1 MYVLRLEKWSL
12 FMNNQSSYDTKTE
25 ISNSKAKKQYEKPSI
40 ISEHELEIH
49 AGSPLSESLNPF
61 DEAFK

>member
-1 MYVLRLEKWSL
+1 
-12 FMNNQSSYDTKTE
+12 MNNQTLSDTKKE
-25 ISNSKAKKQYEKPSI
+25 IPSSKTKKQYEKPSI

-49 AGSPLSESLNPF
+49 AGSPLSDSINPF